1 MFRCQRRA
9 FTLVELL
16 VVITIIAMLMALLIP
31 AVQGARARARNIQ
44 CVNNMREVA
53 HAMITFD
60 QRKENLPGWMMSV
73 PAPPT
78 DERVIAGTLREGVS
92 VYIGW
97 VPQIFS
103 ELGRGD
109 LNDIFKSSPSNF
121 SHGSPHSQLIEIL
134 NCPSDQDTASYPF
147 PLSYVVNGGRLD
159 DSPGNALIGDFK
171 ENGAFHDLATTAAAA
186 QRTSIAYIATKDGA
200 STTIL
205 LAENA
210 DVLNWNA
217 VPRPGTSPKKEDLLK
232 ECEPNLSALWHL
244 EEDLSP
250 LPPPTLRRP
259 RIFDGSPL
267 LVATS
272 PPRSEHVDTFNVAMC
287 DGSTRSLN
295 QDMEYNIYCLLMTP
309 HGSRAKHPETGNRIT
324 AYPQGWEQVLNEA
337 DLEP

>member
-1 MFRCQRRA
+1 MVRSNRRA

-60 QRKENLPGWMMSV
+60 QRKEKLPGLMMTV
-73 PAPPT
+73 PAPAT
-78 DERVIAGTLREGVS
+78 DERVVAGTLNAGVS
-92 VYIGW
+92 VYVGW

-109 LNDIFKSSPSNF
+109 LYDIFKSSPSNF

-134 NCPSDQDTASYPF
+134 NCPSDQDAASYPF
-147 PLSYVVNGGRLD
+147 PLSYLVNGGRLD
-159 DSPGNALIGDFK
+159 DSPGSALIGDFK
-171 ENGAFHDLATTAAAA
+171 ENAAFHDLATTAGAA

-217 VPRPGTSPKKEDLLK
+217 VPGPGTPPSKEDILK
-232 ECEPNLSALWHL
+232 GCEPNLAALWHL
-244 EEDLSP
+244 EQDLNP

-259 RIFDGSPL
+259 RILDGSPL
-267 LVATS
+267 SRETS
-272 PPRSEHVDTFNVAMC
+272 TPRSEHVDTFNVAMC

-309 HGSRAKHPETGNRIT
+309 HGSRAKHPETGDRVT
-324 AYPQGWEQVLNEA
+324 DYPQGWKQTLDTA
-337 DLEP
+337 DLAP